1 MQELDALVLRR
12 RHAPVFREPV
22 QRPAVRH
29 LYGLR
34 GAVVDNDE
42 LGAGWQLTLERLDG
56 GSEEVRSVQRGD
68 ADADVRGLLGVVVP
82 RWCRQVGLRDVAD
95 SVDHDL
101 GHWRTSMNRQCA
113 ESEGLEPP
121 RAFAPAAFSP
131 TGACAKV
138 GCSCPRTCRS
148 ANGSWGTAVS
158 CWRGR
163 RAPCCRRCGRPERSA
178 AAHSLPAG
186 FRRWRT
192 DRRPAQSAPVGRALC
207 SSLDSR
213 VAGRCKWTLC
223 APYWSTKRS
232 STCAEIDD
240 RASEKTRH
248 TASRSRSAAH
258 REPACSRPPSS
269 TTSLAAPSAPAS
281 RSTARRSGG
290 RWCLA
295 PAWSSPFLCSLVLD
309 QPGTLQWRA
318 RRAGSTQ
325 RERWQHLAGT
335 GRARQ
340 KRRPESGEEDALKG
354 RRCAARGAVPA
365 PAQRVF
371 QDSSIAC
378 SSSLRWEIAPFLL
391 ATGESHTPWRASSL
405 TSRRSGL
412 LSRKAIAIRLR
423 ISSTPRLLRRAVRTR
438 FTNSRRAT
446 GPSRRAFAKAL
457 AMNSCPRG
465 EASAFRMTSSRSF
478 LVA

>member
-42 LGAGWQLTLERLDG
+42 LGAGWQPALERLDG
-56 GSEEVRSVQRGD
+56 GGEEVRSVQRGD
-68 ADADVRGLLGVVVP
+68 ADADARGLLGVVIP
-82 RWCRQVGLRDVAD
+82 RWCRQIGLRSVAD

-121 RAFAPAAFSP
+121 RACAPAAFE
-131 TGACAKV
+131 
-138 GCSCPRTCRS
+138 
-148 ANGSWGTAVS
+148 AVS
-158 CWRGR
+158 
-163 RAPCCRRCGRPERSA
+163 ST
-178 AAHSLPAG
+178 S
-186 FRRWRT
+186 
-192 DRRPAQSAPVGRALC
+192 RAL
-207 SSLDSR
+207 SSGAL
-213 VAGRCKWTLC
+213 AG
-223 APYWSTKRS
+223 S
-232 STCAEIDD
+232 
-240 RASEKTRH
+240 
-248 TASRSRSAAH
+248 
-258 REPACSRPPSS
+258 
-269 TTSLAAPSAPAS
+269 
-281 RSTARRSGG
+281 
-290 RWCLA
+290 
-295 PAWSSPFLCSLVLD
+295 
-309 QPGTLQWRA
+309 
-318 RRAGSTQ
+318 GSTQ

-354 RRCAARGAVPA
+354 RRCAARGGVPA
-365 PAQRVF
+365 PAERVF

-478 LVA
+478 LVAISNQSFSGVVGVLLSSPASWRARAMICGIWAILLSPGQTLP

>member
-1 MQELDALVLRR
+1 SARLIGARN
-12 RHAPVFREPV
+12 
-22 QRPAVRH
+22 
-29 LYGLR
+29 
-34 GAVVDNDE
+34 GAV
-42 LGAGWQLTLERLDG
+42 LAPRSMIAHPKRLATLQAG
-56 GSEEVRSVQRGD
+56 RGQP
-68 ADADVRGLLGVVVP
+68 LIENP
-82 RWCRQVGLRDVAD
+82 PVA
-95 SVDHDL
+95 
-101 GHWRTSMNRQCA
+101 
-113 ESEGLEPP
+113 
-121 RAFAPAAFSP
+121 
-131 TGACAKV
+131 
-138 GCSCPRTCRS
+138 
-148 ANGSWGTAVS
+148 
-158 CWRGR
+158 GR
-163 RAPCCRRCGRPERSA
+163 RAVPRLLLRHLPRPHVARLAAVVAGGVWHPLGRV
-178 AAHSLPAG
+178 H
-186 FRRWRT
+186 FF
-192 DRRPAQSAPVGRALC
+192 APLSSTSRAL
-207 SSLDSR
+207 SSGAL
-213 VAGRCKWTLC
+213 AG
-223 APYWSTKRS
+223 S
-232 STCAEIDD
+232 
-240 RASEKTRH
+240 
-248 TASRSRSAAH
+248 
-258 REPACSRPPSS
+258 
-269 TTSLAAPSAPAS
+269 
-281 RSTARRSGG
+281 
-290 RWCLA
+290 
-295 PAWSSPFLCSLVLD
+295 
-309 QPGTLQWRA
+309 
-318 RRAGSTQ
+318 GSTQ